1 MARETINVQKYFFLF
16 YFGFL
21 LSIQLIGSC
30 CCGNTRIKMVDNDT
44 AINDVNNND
53 REEEIAENDPLSFNS
68 FSRSFDNSSLLS
80 LELNEVI
87 K

>member
-1 MARETINVQKYFFLF
+1 
-16 YFGFL
+16 
-21 LSIQLIGSC
+21 
-30 CCGNTRIKMVDNDT
+30 MVDNDT

-87 K
+87 KWSKPLEKTSEIKYFNVNVV

>member
-1 MARETINVQKYFFLF
+1 
-16 YFGFL
+16 
-21 LSIQLIGSC
+21 
-30 CCGNTRIKMVDNDT
+30 MVDNDT
-44 AINDVNNND
+44 AISDVNNND

-87 K
+87 KWSKPLEKTSEIKYFNVNVV

>member
-1 MARETINVQKYFFLF
+1 
-16 YFGFL
+16 
-21 LSIQLIGSC
+21 
-30 CCGNTRIKMVDNDT
+30 MVDNDT